1 MKLPRADLRV
11 SGSAGE
17 AGVARLHFRSRFV
30 GQVRRQFVRYR
41 QFCCSAMVRISTLW
55 TAVLP
60 RTT

>member
-30 GQVRRQFVRYR
+30 GQVRRQFV
-41 QFCCSAMVRISTLW
+41 
-55 TAVLP
+55 
-60 RTT
+60 